1 MKLDTKAF
9 KRALMPAGIGMVAL
23 LSGCDQLHILN
34 PQGYVGVHERNL
46 ILTAFIAML
55 CVVIPVI
62 ILTLAFAWHYRE
74 SNTSATYA
82 PKWADSNAIE
92 AVIWVVPIVLIV
104 ILAVL
109 AWITSYSLDPYK
121 PLPAEATRIKNGPV
135 TNAQPI
141 DIDVVAL
148 NWKWLFI
155 YPEQGIA
162 TINEMAVPAGTPVNF
177 HITSDSVLNSFFIPS
192 LGSQVYAMAG
202 MQTRL
207 HLVAN
212 TPGTYDGTT
221 NNFSGPGYADM
232 KFKAIATATPQDF
245 NAWVAKVKASSTP
258 LSMDEYAAVSKY
270 DLDKYNSDVAS
281 VVPKKAPV
289 QYFSSVDPKL
299 FQNIIAKYNNGNF
312 RDFRDDACDSTK
324 G

>member
-9 KRALMPAGIGMVAL
+9 KRALMPAGIGVTTL

-34 PQGYVGVHERNL
+34 PQGWVGMQEKHL

-62 ILTLAFAWHYRE
+62 ILTLAFAWRYRQ

-92 AVIWVVPIVLIV
+92 AVIWLIPIALIV
-104 ILAVL
+104 FLAVITY
-109 AWITSYSLDPYK
+109 ITSHALDPYK
-121 PLPAEATRIKNGPV
+121 PLSSEATVVNGSP
-135 TNAQPI
+135 TNAKPI

-162 TINEMAVPAGTPVNF
+162 TINEVAVPVGTPVNF
-177 HITSDSVLNSFFIPS
+177 NITSDTVLNSFFIPGI
-192 LGSQVYAMAG
+192 GSQVYAMAG
-202 MQTRL
+202 MQTRM

-212 TPGTYDGTT
+212 KDGTYEGRT
-221 NNFSGPGYADM
+221 NNFSGPGYSDM
-232 KFKAIATATPQDF
+232 VFDVKAMATPQDF
-245 NAWVAKVKASSTP
+245 DNWVKQAKASSTK
-258 LSMDEYAAVSKY
+258 LSMDEYADISKFNH
-270 DLDKYNSDVAS
+270 DLS
-281 VVPKKAPV
+281 VPPPGRAPV
-289 QYFSSVDPKL
+289 QYFSSVDSKL

-312 RDFRDDACDSTK
+312 RNFRDDACDSTK